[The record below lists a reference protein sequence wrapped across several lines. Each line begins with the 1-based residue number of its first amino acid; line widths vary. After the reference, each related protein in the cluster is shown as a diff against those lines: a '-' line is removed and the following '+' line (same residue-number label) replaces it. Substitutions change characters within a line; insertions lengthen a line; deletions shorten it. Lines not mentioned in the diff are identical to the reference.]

1 MELIRQYLSDFYN
14 MFFTPSNGEKH
25 HLRSWSEMLP
35 FYILLIVSIT
45 VLTILQIGG
54 LL

>member
-1 MELIRQYLSDFYN
+1 MEKLKEYFSDFYN
-14 MFFTPSNGEKH
+14 LVFIASNGEEPP
-25 HLRSWSEMLP
+25 LRSWSEMLP
-35 FYILLIVSIT
+35 FYILLIVIIT